1 MNIKTNGSS
10 LISVIILSSISLIIL
25 VSSLGLT
32 DIVSNT
38 TSAAQLSTDALFA
51 AESTADDLLIKLAR
65 NPYPTTTVAP
75 GASITYANAVGY
87 AYLTPP
93 APPLPGMVVAKGVSG
108 KYTRT
113 INVIYQ
119 ARNDGRLTVLNRQEP
134 SNTLDVLATPVPTST
149 PAAIGAYIANAANV
163 YLFGNVNFFR
173 PVGTPRVDANS
184 FLSYG
189 DGVVSPVLTLTPGVS
204 DTNYVSGYVRKYGS
218 GAFTFPVGDGG
229 NYKPVVITTPLP
241 AGNSYYMDVAYFRAN
256 PSIAVVSDLA
266 GGFLAPRPT
275 GAPFSTSSLD
285 TSNPLTAITA
295 VSPVEYWDING
306 TNAINFTIAWTATS
320 DVATLTGSALSK
332 LTIVGWNGAKW
343 FAVPSTVVSGST
355 LTSGT
360 IVTTNIPVPNTYMV
374 YTLGK
379 LP

>member
-1 MNIKTNGSS
+1 M
-10 LISVIILSSISLIIL
+10 IILSSIALIIL

-32 DIVSNT
+32 GVVSNT
-38 TSAAQLSTDALFA
+38 TSAAQQSTDALLA

-65 NPYPTTTVAP
+65 NPYPTTVLTP
-75 GASITYANAVGY
+75 GATIAFTNATGY
-87 AYLTPP
+87 VYLTPP
-93 APPLPGMVVAKGVSG
+93 APPLPGMVIAKGVSG

-119 ARNDGRLTVLNRQEP
+119 ARNDGRLLVLTRGEP
-134 SNTLDVLATPVPTST
+134 SNTLDVLATPAPTAT
-149 PAAIGAYIANAANV
+149 PAAIGAYIADAANV
-163 YLFGNVNFFR
+163 YLFGSVNFFS
-173 PVGTPRVDANS
+173 PVGTSRTNADS

-189 DGVVSPVLTLTPGVS
+189 DGVSSPVLTLTPGVS
-204 DTNYVSGYVRKYGS
+204 NTNYVSGYVRKYGS

-229 NYKPVVITTPLP
+229 AYKPVAITTPLP

-256 PSIAVVSDLA
+256 PSVAVVSDLA
-266 GGFLAPRPT
+266 GGFMSPRPT
-275 GAPFSTSSLD
+275 GAPFSITSLD
-285 TSNPLTAITA
+285 TSVAA

-306 TNAINFTIAWTATS
+306 TNAVNFTLAWTATS
-320 DVATLTGSALSK
+320 DVATLTGSTLSK
-332 LTIVGWNGAKW
+332 LTIVGWDNAKW
-343 FAVPSTVVSGST
+343 VAVPSTIVNGST

-360 IVTTNIPVPNTYMV
+360 IVTSNAPVPNNYMV